1 MQSARPTPSSGRD
14 TPWSST
20 AHGKTPALP
29 RCPTPQPPRSTLGS
43 CAPRHSGDPWGTPG
57 ALEHP
62 AATAGACAAA
72 WARVG
77 PRLCWAG
84 RGAACWCYTAGAAS
98 GCPAPP
104 LCSVR
109 SPPPWGAR
117 FGVLPGCPRA
127 PGGSC
132 ARRGVGRASCSGAMC
147 GVRRGTAPSV
157 PAAKAGA
164 GWRRRARE
172 WAPPQFQP
180 QTIARSSWNDVSPPP
195 VRSASSR
202 LADSSRMLSHFRL
215 GMIFMK
221 FFCGEMVLLVMFH
234 APAYFVLLSNFV
246 YRD

>member
-1 MQSARPTPSSGRD
+1 MQAPRPTPSSGRD

-62 AATAGACAAA
+62 AAIGGACAAA

-104 LCSVR
+104 LCPAR
-109 SPPPWGAR
+109 SPPPWGAHSGCCW
-117 FGVLPGCPRA
+117 GVREPKGTAALGEGWA
-127 PGGSC
+127 GLAAVVSC
-132 ARRGVGRASCSGAMC
+132 ATCGGGQHRACQLPRRVRDGGAGLGSGHRRSFSRKQSP
-147 GVRRGTAPSV
+147 GVRGMMFRPQ
-157 PAAKAGA
+157 GA
-164 GWRRRARE
+164 QGVQDRFNE
-172 WAPPQFQP
+172 
-180 QTIARSSWNDVSPPP
+180 
-195 VRSASSR
+195 
-202 LADSSRMLSHFRL
+202 
-215 GMIFMK
+215 
-221 FFCGEMVLLVMFH
+221 
-234 APAYFVLLSNFV
+234 
-246 YRD
+246 